1 MNPTVVIWILAVVV
15 AVLVG
20 REVGKWLFGENA
32 KLMQKK
38 RAAQVLAGKLRD
50 NGLKLLPTL
59 LEDFAVGDVQDMVEK
74 IQDVAKLVESGSDAI
89 EKELEATYENVLAK
103 KLATPEGMALIKA
116 KIADIEGPCHPGRRR
131 PGSCCPGRPCGSC
144 HARQVVSNTP
154 AAPLP
159 VSGDVHLGPVGNGSV
174 LRSYAGPILRRLPER
189 WREPPENRRTLR

>member
-20 REVGKWLFGENA
+20 REVGKWLFGQNA

-38 RAAQVLAGKLRD
+38 RAAQVLAAKLRD
-50 NGLKLLPTL
+50 NGLKLLPAL

-74 IQDVAKLVESGSDAI
+74 IHDVAKLVESGSDAI

-116 KIADIEGPCHPGRRR
+116 KIAEIE
-131 PGSCCPGRPCGSC
+131 
-144 HARQVVSNTP
+144 AP
-154 AAPLP
+154 AAPAP
-159 VSGDVHLGPVGNGSV
+159 ADAPKPAPSASM
-174 LRSYAGPILRRLPER
+174 RAS
-189 WREPPENRRTLR
+189 

>member
-50 NGLKLLPTL
+50 NGLKLLPAL

-74 IQDVAKLVESGSDAI
+74 IHDVAKLVESGSDAI
-89 EKELEATYENVLAK
+89 EKELEQTYENVLGR
-103 KLATPEGMALIKA
+103 KLATPEGLALIKA
-116 KIADIEGPCHPGRRR
+116 KIAEIEGAPAAAPAS
-131 PGSCCPGRPCGSC
+131 PAAS
-144 HARQVVSNTP
+144 AP
-154 AAPLP
+154 AAPLTP
-159 VSGDVHLGPVGNGSV
+159 AAAPATASAAPAKS
-174 LRSYAGPILRRLPER
+174 
-189 WREPPENRRTLR
+189 